1 MAKCPKCGAPL
12 HIYNVSQFCPKCGV
26 NMRYVNFEEN
36 FLKEAK
42 IAELTQAVVHM
53 KVRRL
58 KAALIGGK
66 LQIVRLVIM
75 ILPLVSML
83 IPSGSYTVSLPYY
96 SHSVQFGLLGLY
108 GVFTNGDLAYIGDMC
123 SSLLF
128 GDLFKSLKMTVFV
141 YAVPAVFSVIV
152 FLASVLCF
160 ISIKNMQKIIAGI
173 SCVGA
178 LTAIVSAAFIFRFS
192 SATSGNAV
200 LSASSGFGWL
210 VTAAA
215 FAAVAVMNII
225 IDKKGIDVVYDEG
238 VEERVAVYRKYKN
251 GEVSIDDLP
260 QPVVETAETRKIDE
274 EIAKEEA
281 LVKANSDGEAA
292 K

>member
-66 LQIVRLVIM
+66 LQIARLVIM

-83 IPSGSYTVSLPYY
+83 IPSGSYTVTLPYY

-108 GVFTNGDLAYIGDMC
+108 GVFTNGDLAYIGDMG
-123 SSLLF
+123 SSQLF
-128 GDLFKSLKMTVFV
+128 GELFKALRMTIFV
-141 YAVPAVFSVIV
+141 YVVPAVFAVIV
-152 FLASVLCF
+152 LLASILCF

-178 LTAIVSAAFIFRFS
+178 LTAIVSAVFLFGLS
-192 SATSGNAV
+192 STVSENAI
-200 LSASSGFGWL
+200 LSASPGFGWI
-210 VTAAA
+210 VTVVA
-215 FAAVAVMNII
+215 FAAVAVLNII

-238 VEERVAVYRKYKN
+238 VEERVAIYRKYKS

-281 LVKANSDGEAA
+281 LVKANADGEAT